1 MADVNKD
8 ITLLDTDAMRLAI
21 SDDREFKTSGGRY
34 TNAGK
39 ARLNAIRLIEDEQD
53 KGNRFIVSDGRYT
66 LHNTEGEAM
75 PFAGLDKEKGYKLKG
90 WVNVDKRV
98 DREASRIINSD
109 AFIKADIEE
118 VEEVKEVK
126 PVTDPTPE
134 DVDNTVTYSKTEA
147 PEEKDKFLPKNQ
159 STPAATIPVVNA
171 DGSNSSNGT
180 GKGTGTGEKEGSTPP
195 ESTEGVDL
203 TMDNSPATKV
213 ARKYYEQYVDQLNGI
228 RSLNIPVGRSNP
240 LSSSN
245 IAKSTRKEVE
255 ALTTEIDNIRVKE
268 DAFVDAGDLAS
279 ARLLTADRIDAEA
292 YRKLLILNHADKMNY
307 LVAQLDKQL
316 EDDLSV
322 FTDTERSS
330 IKFTINKHAKS
341 KYKKLNLDA
350 RDSETDEGYNNMII
364 DNQGSNITPSASMFD
379 GYASWMTGESVNFD
393 LRYNTDNT
401 EKKAGMSNSPQF
413 TMGVIGKIIDRY
425 TNLDYYVSPF
435 QAEDAKDLN
444 DITAGFAERAKENI
458 YMGGVPDV
466 LGPRVTKAL
475 EFMDM
480 SEAKYSHNVG
490 VFQTPE
496 ETRVYMALREAY
508 LKENPGKFSS
518 TLTWKEK
525 NNLMHEAISTVK
537 KNNAVPS
544 QRNGGELR
552 ELSKVRKFLT
562 GGPYTP
568 QNNTGQFHG
577 PAGTY
582 TPTGAHPVFTST
594 NTMTALD
601 ALDAL
606 KGIFGPGSGG
616 YMTSDPNDKDYSK
629 ASIKDKLKLARSKF
643 TIPQNNLLKP
653 GLDGIRVGQT
663 GLKLGYD
670 NIIDSIGA
678 YAAWKQKPAKEEAFH
693 KTFVEGFVPTV
704 RGAKEAD
711 TTFEEENIN
720 NISSGYKGSDIV
732 KKERT
737 SMVAAAQRN
746 AALDKLAQARHTYAR
761 SEEARVATETGL
773 RDQGIAKNRVEL
785 NNVANANRL
794 AEHSTNKSNNL
805 ARMAFKAQNLAN
817 ITEIG
822 KNVSLDLEE
831 SATKSKRDTL
841 DMDISRMSAEYNKMV
856 LANTS
861 GTPAGVALKG
871 ELDHARTMAR
881 YS

>member
-118 VEEVKEVK
+118 VKEVK
-126 PVTDPTPE
+126 TPE
-134 DVDNTVTYSKTEA
+134 DVKVDKEADPVVETIVKEKKEEKKVEKNSGYKNTIIQHQVAKNPGA
-147 PEEKDKFLPKNQ
+147 PEAGKTGK
-159 STPAATIPVVNA
+159 TPAA
-171 DGSNSSNGT
+171 
-180 GKGTGTGEKEGSTPP
+180 GTGTEDGTPTQKEIDDAETPMLTALLTDGILSSESLPFVNKYVTELVGITSMSYNVGNVTPLSNTSVDADTATTLATLEKEIGTIKEARDGITKDTP
-195 ESTEGVDL
+195 
-203 TMDNSPATKV
+203 
-213 ARKYYEQYVDQLNGI
+213 
-228 RSLNIPVGRSNP
+228 
-240 LSSSN
+240 
-245 IAKSTRKEVE
+245 IAE
-255 ALTTEIDNIRVKE
+255 ANTIMANLK
-268 DAFVDAGDLAS
+268 
-279 ARLLTADRIDAEA
+279 DAEA
-292 YRKLLILNHADKMNY
+292 YRSLLIYNQVDKMEYLANKALLTLKSDIKGLDVREQELIIAAVRKEYDRPFQSQKIITKDNLSYESYLGLIDNTPNKPVAYYPTSKLDNYSGWSYFNGLNHDYDSRYWTKGGMIGESQTPYFTNLEVNKAREVYNSATGNEIPIEQSTKN
-307 LVAQLDKQL
+307 LLDK
-316 EDDLSV
+316 
-322 FTDTERSS
+322 
-330 IKFTINKHAKS
+330 IKI
-341 KYKKLNLDA
+341 DIP
-350 RDSETDEGYNNMII
+350 NNIKELVY
-364 DNQGSNITPSASMFD
+364 D
-379 GYASWMTGESVNFD
+379 GH
-393 LRYNTDNT
+393 
-401 EKKAGMSNSPQF
+401 
-413 TMGVIGKIIDRY
+413 
-425 TNLDYYVSPF
+425 
-435 QAEDAKDLN
+435 
-444 DITAGFAERAKENI
+444 
-458 YMGGVPDV
+458 VPDII
-466 LGPRVTKAL
+466 GPRMKKAL
-475 EFMDM
+475 EMMDI
-480 SEAKYSHNVG
+480 SKFKG
-490 VFQTPE
+490 LKPGQTEYVPH
-496 ETRVYMALREAY
+496 TV
-508 LKENPGKFSS
+508 
-518 TLTWKEK
+518 
-525 NNLMHEAISTVK
+525 ISTFK
-537 KNNAVPS
+537 K
-544 QRNGGELR
+544 GGELR

-562 GGPYTP
+562 GGPYNP

-577 PAGTY
+577 PTGTY
-582 TPTGAHPVFTST
+582 TPTGAHPVFKST
-594 NTMTALD
+594 NTMTVLD

-606 KGIFGPGSGG
+606 NGFGPGSGG
-616 YMTSDPNDKDYSK
+616 YMTSDPSDPSDPNDKDYSK
-629 ASIKDKLKLARSKF
+629 ASIKNMLKLARSKF

-670 NIIDSIGA
+670 NIIDSVGA

-822 KNVSLDLEE
+822 KNISLDLEE
-831 SATKSKRDTL
+831 SSTKNKRDTL
-841 DMDISRMSAEYNKMV
+841 NMDISRMSEEYNKMV